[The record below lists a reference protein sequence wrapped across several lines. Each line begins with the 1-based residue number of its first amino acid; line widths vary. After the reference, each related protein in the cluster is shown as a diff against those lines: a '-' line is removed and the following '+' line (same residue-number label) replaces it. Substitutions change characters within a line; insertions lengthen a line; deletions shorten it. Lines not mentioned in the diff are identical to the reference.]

1 MAGNDADAENQ
12 IDVGIAR
19 MKVVERGH
27 DGMQATFTDH
37 IHIDRHADRYLLIR
51 EACVTR
57 SEGARWVGVSLAAA
71 VARPLASA
79 P

>member
-1 MAGNDADAENQ
+1 MAGNDADAGHP

-37 IHIDRHADRYLLIR
+37 IHIDRRAGRYLLIC
-51 EACVTR
+51 EACN
-57 SEGARWVGVSLAAA
+57 AALL
-71 VARPLASA
+71 RQRNGM
-79 P
+79 